1 MMKSIGCI
9 IVVASIFVSFSCS
22 PNKEKEVKDLRVI
35 DVAGSVGGGRITD
48 ISEVAKEIRYIPLE
62 TSTASLVGR
71 IVRVIYENDRIYI
84 RDITDSIKIF
94 DNDGKFL
101 RNFGRRG
108 RGPQEYLFP
117 GNIYISPHNGSLI
130 INSTGGYVFKYD
142 STGKFIS
149 KFVPSK
155 KQKIGIDDPLWLNDT
170 TYVAAIRFYNDKP
183 KFSAVVY
190 DSLGEV
196 KFLIPIAKLPAYQIF
211 SELKPTALLGPG
223 GKRTYQNK
231 ESKVKIL
238 ISPDVPFSLRYKDKI
253 RLVYESIDSVLSI
266 GSDLLVDT
274 PYIFNFGKFRNY
286 SMDRSSISATKG
298 KHISLMGRDEIMETD
313 NFLLLH
319 VALRDYT
326 HEPYGKISANG
337 KRTYV
342 LNDSYAIFKKKT
354 GEFSFL
360 NQTEKG
366 VLGFRENLLGGPPFW
381 PAYVSYDN
389 SLVMV
394 ISAASL
400 IEYASTH
407 TVSPKLAKIVKNLN
421 ENDNPVVVIAK

>member
-1 MMKSIGCI
+1 MKYI
-9 IVVASIFVSFSCS
+9 IAVLVSMVMTVILSCS
-22 PNKEKEVKDLRVI
+22 QSEQKDVKSKKII
-35 DVAGSVGGGRITD
+35 DVAGGVGGGRITD

-62 TSTASLVGR
+62 TSSAALVGR

-84 RDITDSIKIF
+84 KDKTDSIKIF

-117 GNIYISPHNGSLI
+117 ENIYVSPHNGNLI
-130 INSTGGYVFKYD
+130 INSTGGHVFKYD

-155 KQKIGIDDPLWLNDT
+155 KQKIGIDDPLWLDDT

-238 ISPDVPFSLRYKDKI
+238 ISPDVPFLLRYKDKI
-253 RLVYESIDSVLSI
+253 RLVYESNDSVLSI
-266 GSDLLVDT
+266 GANLLVDT

-313 NFLLLH
+313 NFIFLH
-319 VALRDYT
+319 VALRDYA
-326 HEPYGKISANG
+326 HEPYDKISANG
-337 KRTYV
+337 KRTYA

-360 NQTEKG
+360 NQTEMR

-394 ISAASL
+394 VSAASL
-400 IEYASTH
+400 IEYTRTH
-407 TVSPKLAKIVKNLN
+407 TVSPKLAEIVKKLN

>member
-1 MMKSIGCI
+1 MTVIL
-9 IVVASIFVSFSCS
+9 SCS
-22 PNKEKEVKDLRVI
+22 QSEQKEVKNKKII
-35 DVAGSVGGGRITD
+35 DVASSVGGGRITD

-62 TSTASLVGR
+62 TSKTSLVGG
-71 IVRVIYENDRIYI
+71 IVRVLYENGKVYI
-84 RDITDSIKIF
+84 RDKTDSIKIF

-117 GNIYISPHNGSLI
+117 GNIYISPHNCSLI

-155 KQKIGIDDPLWLNDT
+155 KQKIGIDDPLWLDDT
-170 TYVAAIRFYNDKP
+170 TYVATIRFYNDKP

-238 ISPDVPFSLRYKDKI
+238 ISPDVPFLLRYKDKI
-253 RLVYESIDSVLSI
+253 RLVYESNDSVLSI

-298 KHISLMGRDEIMETD
+298 KHVSFMGRDEIMETD

-319 VALRDYT
+319 VALRDYA
-326 HEPYGKISANG
+326 HEPYKKISANG
-337 KRTYV
+337 KRTYA

-360 NQTEKG
+360 NQAEKG

-394 ISAASL
+394 VSAASL
-400 IEYASTH
+400 IEYTSTH
-407 TVSPKLAKIVKNLN
+407 TVSPKLAEIVKNLN